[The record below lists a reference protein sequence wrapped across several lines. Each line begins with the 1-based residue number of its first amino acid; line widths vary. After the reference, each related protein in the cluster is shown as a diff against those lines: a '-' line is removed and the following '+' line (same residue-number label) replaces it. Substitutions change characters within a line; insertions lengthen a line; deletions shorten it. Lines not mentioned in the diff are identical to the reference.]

1 MWKLEPGICYSE
13 WGFTWKLESQ
23 YAIQSEDWCGSLS
36 PIQYM
41 PFRMRIH
48 VEAWAPVYAIQ
59 NEDSCGS
66 LSPGIYAIQSEDWC
80 GSFILSPVYAIQN
93 EDSCGSLS
101 PGIYAIQNED
111 WCGSL
116 SPGICYCSVYVNHAV
131 YPYHTLNKFYTVHA
145 HNNHA
150 FTFCQSACLSEIN
163 VCIHFQ
169 N

>member
-1 MWKLEPGICYSE
+1 MNSEWEEAKAPVYAIQNEDSHGSLSPSMLFRVRIDVEAWAPYSICHSEWGFMWKLEPR
-13 WGFTWKLESQ
+13 
-23 YAIQSEDWCGSLS
+23 
-36 PIQYM
+36 YM
-41 PFRMRIH
+41 LFRMRIH

-59 NEDSCGS
+59 
-66 LSPGIYAIQSEDWC
+66 SEDWC
-80 GSFILSPVYAIQN
+80 GSFILSPV
-93 EDSCGSLS
+93 
-101 PGIYAIQNED
+101 YAIQNED